1 MTAQFPAQHP
11 YLALTPADSARAKER
26 AAQFPWAK
34 KALEKVADDARG
46 AVAKPLGKL
55 PEKGDTEHWSIA
67 NRLQSVAL
75 AYGLTGE
82 TQHAEWVRDGLLAYA
97 DVYPT
102 MSLTNGRCKV
112 FTQSSLYEAMWVEPI
127 AQAYDLVADSG
138 VLTDEQKAHIE
149 ADLLRPT
156 VACFK
161 IDDFENDPRIRD
173 LHYRCYNFQAWHL
186 GAVGLVGLALR
197 DPELVDYAVNSPYGF
212 RHLVA
217 HDIREDGLFWERSV
231 GYHHFVLNALLPFTE
246 AMLHCGVD
254 LYHFTVPND
263 RAKDEDCHCVTDV
276 TDQPKSLRLMF
287 EAPFY
292 LGFPDLSY
300 LALGDSDRGPLHAT
314 WMDLIGY
321 DRYRDPKLAW
331 LLQRDVPLSAE
342 ETRSGRVGFLHYYRY
357 RYRYDQVRLNG
368 QPVKWERRDP
378 TFELQG
384 DAITVDDGGASQ
396 SDHYLLSDADL
407 TDLTLE
413 WTMTRLADSGG
424 NFIRFRMDSWWNAI
438 EGPPDAV
445 AGYLGPGWYQQETS
459 WEIDRVYEL
468 AEQRGIRIMHCVDNA
483 NANVNI
489 QRDDWRRPFNYLL
502 KELGGPCATV
512 DDFWTNP
519 EATRLFRNRLRYT
532 AARWGYSASAF
543 CWEFWNEY
551 ACRTSNIDAASNW
564 HAQMARY
571 LRGIDPYAHPITTSL
586 MGDASLYDRIFSLP
600 EMEIIQVHTYAQTDL
615 AEAQETLLA
624 EMTARYRKPFFIGE
638 SGIAT
643 GHGEGRYEWDA
654 DGLHLHNG
662 LWAPT
667 FAGAAG
673 AGAFW
678 YVEPSVDARDLYYVH
693 QPLADFTQDLRW
705 NSADLGPAQVSVP
718 AFETLPAELHFTD
731 FVVPTATKFAFEK
744 PPVTTFD
751 LRPDAPLDNA
761 GMIRPYLHCSEG
773 RKAPPTFRVHFG
785 KPGAFVV
792 HVTESVGN
800 DQNKLQVYVDG
811 NQAVEQ
817 SFPAGKGLGKNSS
830 HIAQYDNWK
839 TTYDEQVVV
848 PVSAGD
854 HEIRPEATGKDRLE
868 VGYSLTNYQCF
879 EKSAPLRVTGVAT
892 KESAFLWLQNRLS
905 NWTTL
910 WDKRELLPVP
920 AGMTATVSG
929 LADGAYRIEWWD
941 TRKGGVTATQQGQC
955 RGGQLRLE
963 LPRVERDVACRVLRQ
978 GAGG

>member
-1 MTAQFPAQHP
+1 MSTLHRWLALSVALAAGPLGAAPDRQAADKEDLANMTAQFPAQHP

-97 DVYPT
+97 DVYPA

-378 TFELQG
+378 TFEPQG
-384 DAITVDDGGASQ
+384 DAITVEDGGASQ
-396 SDHYLLSDADL
+396 SDHYLLNGADRA
-407 TDLTLE
+407 DLTLE

-424 NFIRFRMDSWWNAI
+424 QDRAWVVFHVDAKDTANRKCFGLPSLCPELNHPYRFRLEVKGGSAQLARDGESVATKPTVYSRTPDWQWLIHDS
-438 EGPPDAV
+438 P
-445 AGYLGPGWYQQETS
+445 
-459 WEIDRVYEL
+459 
-468 AEQRGIRIMHCVDNA
+468 
-483 NANVNI
+483 
-489 QRDDWRRPFNYLL
+489 
-502 KELGGPCATV
+502 
-512 DDFWTNP
+512 
-519 EATRLFRNRLRYT
+519 
-532 AARWGYSASAF
+532 
-543 CWEFWNEY
+543 
-551 ACRTSNIDAASNW
+551 
-564 HAQMARY
+564 
-571 LRGIDPYAHPITTSL
+571 
-586 MGDASLYDRIFSLP
+586 
-600 EMEIIQVHTYAQTDL
+600 
-615 AEAQETLLA
+615 AEAAQR
-624 EMTARYRKPFFIGE
+624 ARLDLPPAF
-638 SGIAT
+638 ANT
-643 GHGEGRYEWDA
+643 GRYENGCSLFPASGVAVLRQAAGDFTTQPESTAVAFSYGPYGGGHGHPDKLSIAVYAQGRQWIPQVGSMPYETNWKAEWTAQTISNNTVVVDGVSQKPTGERNTQWPADSATDKVLGKLDRFDAEHKLVSASCDSAYDGLLLHRTAELHGALVVDQYAITPQDAAGGKTHQFDYVLHIDGQFVESTAALSPRSGPLGDKCGYQHVEQKQGATIEGVTSLTFASGDKRLRLWIVPANATPLELILA
-654 DGLHLHNG
+654 DGL
-662 LWAPT
+662 
-667 FAGAAG
+667 
-673 AGAFW
+673 
-678 YVEPSVDARDLYYVH
+678 S
-693 QPLADFTQDLRW
+693 
-705 NSADLGPAQVSVP
+705 NS
-718 AFETLPAELHFTD
+718 
-731 FVVPTATKFAFEK
+731 PTARM
-744 PPVTTFD
+744 PMV
-751 LRPDAPLDNA
+751 
-761 GMIRPYLHCSEG
+761 
-773 RKAPPTFRVHFG
+773 
-785 KPGAFVV
+785 
-792 HVTESVGN
+792 
-800 DQNKLQVYVDG
+800 
-811 NQAVEQ
+811 
-817 SFPAGKGLGKNSS
+817 
-830 HIAQYDNWK
+830 
-839 TTYDEQVVV
+839 
-848 PVSAGD
+848 
-854 HEIRPEATGKDRLE
+854 
-868 VGYSLTNYQCF
+868 
-879 EKSAPLRVTGVAT
+879 
-892 KESAFLWLQNRLS
+892 
-905 NWTTL
+905 
-910 WDKRELLPVP
+910 
-920 AGMTATVSG
+920 
-929 LADGAYRIEWWD
+929 
-941 TRKGGVTATQQGQC
+941 
-955 RGGQLRLE
+955 
-963 LPRVERDVACRVLRQ
+963 VLRQ
-978 GAGG
+978 GGASARYLTLFEPLDEKAPLRAVRLERGIAGGPAELVLERETESERVRLN